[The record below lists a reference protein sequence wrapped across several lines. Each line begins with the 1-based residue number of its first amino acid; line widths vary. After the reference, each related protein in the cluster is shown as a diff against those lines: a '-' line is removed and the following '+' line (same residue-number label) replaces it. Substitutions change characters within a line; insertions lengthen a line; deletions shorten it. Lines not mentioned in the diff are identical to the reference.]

1 MEKQKSFDQ
10 AYFEYQKEREKKLEY
25 EMLIDDRLRLTLPAY
40 FEKNNP
46 FILAL
51 KEELKQELKQE
62 LRQELKQE
70 IKHSV
75 REGLRTE
82 PLNIQLK
89 F

>member
-1 MEKQKSFDQ
+1 MEKQKTFAQ
-10 AYFEYQKEREKKLEY
+10 AYFEYQKEREKELEY

-40 FEKNNP
+40 FGKNST

-51 KEELKQELKQE
+51 KEELKQE

-70 IKHSV
+70 IKQSV

-82 PLNIQLK
+82 PLNIKLK

>member
-1 MEKQKSFDQ
+1 
-10 AYFEYQKEREKKLEY
+10 
-25 EMLIDDRLRLTLPAY
+25 MLIDDRLRLTLPAY

-62 LRQELKQE
+62 IKQELKQELKQE
-70 IKHSV
+70 IKQSV
-75 REGLRTE
+75 REALRTE
-82 PLNIQLK
+82 PLNIKLK

>member
-1 MEKQKSFDQ
+1 
-10 AYFEYQKEREKKLEY
+10 
-25 EMLIDDRLRLTLPAY
+25 MLIDDRLRLTLPAY
-40 FEKNNP
+40 FGKNST

-51 KEELKQELKQE
+51 KEELKQE

-70 IKHSV
+70 IKQSV

>member
-1 MEKQKSFDQ
+1 MEKQKSFAQ
-10 AYFEYQKEREKKLEY
+10 AYFEYQKEREKELEY

-40 FEKNNP
+40 FGKNST

-51 KEELKQELKQE
+51 NEELKQELKQE

-70 IKHSV
+70 IKQSV

>member
-1 MEKQKSFDQ
+1 MEKQKSFTQ
-10 AYFEYQKEREKKLEY
+10 AYFEYQKEREKELEY

-40 FEKNNP
+40 FGKNST

-51 KEELKQELKQE
+51 KEELKQE

-70 IKHSV
+70 IKQSV

>member
-1 MEKQKSFDQ
+1 MEKQKSFTQ
-10 AYFEYQKEREKKLEY
+10 AYFEYQKEREKELEY

-40 FEKNNP
+40 FGKNST

-51 KEELKQELKQE
+51 KEELKQE

-70 IKHSV
+70 IKQSV
-75 REGLRTE
+75 REGLRKE

>member
-1 MEKQKSFDQ
+1 MEKQKSFTQ
-10 AYFEYQKEREKKLEY
+10 AYFEYQKEREKELEY

-40 FEKNNP
+40 FGKNST

-51 KEELKQELKQE
+51 KEELKQE

-70 IKHSV
+70 IKQSV

-82 PLNIQLK
+82 PLNIKLK

>member
-1 MEKQKSFDQ
+1 
-10 AYFEYQKEREKKLEY
+10 
-25 EMLIDDRLRLTLPAY
+25 MLIDDRLRLTLPAY
-40 FEKNNP
+40 FGKNST

-51 KEELKQELKQE
+51 KEELKQE

-70 IKHSV
+70 IKQSV
-75 REGLRTE
+75 REGLRKE

>member
-1 MEKQKSFDQ
+1 MENQKSLAQ
-10 AYFEYQKEREKKLEY
+10 AYFEHNKRLEQKLEF
-25 EMLIDDRLRLTLPAY
+25 EMLIDDRLLLTLPAY
-40 FEKNNP
+40 FGKNSTYV
-46 FILAL
+46 LAL

-70 IKHSV
+70 IKQSV

>member
-1 MEKQKSFDQ
+1 MEKQKSFTQ
-10 AYFEYQKEREKKLEY
+10 AYFEYQKEREKELEY

-40 FEKNNP
+40 FGKNST

-51 KEELKQELKQE
+51 KEELKQE

-70 IKHSV
+70 IKQSV

-82 PLNIQLK
+82 PLNIRLK